1 MIRNVVFNE
10 YIMFTDSQTSTD
22 SDVSDDEQQRT
33 SMQVEHI
40 EEKENETAKNDDV
53 YHEPQFDDIDN
64 HFVPPS
70 SPVLQQQSHS
80 IAGDRPRR
88 TIAPHKRLLKE
99 CNIVYYAMSC
109 VEQVENDVEPATY
122 TEVVASVDH
131 DKWISAMHEEMQS
144 LEKNGTWDIVRL
156 PKHKKVVRCKWIF
169 KERKVCLL
177 KSL

>member
-53 YHEPQFDDIDN
+53 YHETQFDDIDN

-88 TIAPHKRLLKE
+88 TIAPHKRLLKK

-109 VEQVENDVEPATY
+109 MNRWRMMLNLL
-122 TEVVASVDH
+122 H
-131 DKWISAMHEEMQS
+131 I
-144 LEKNGTWDIVRL
+144 
-156 PKHKKVVRCKWIF
+156 
-169 KERKVCLL
+169 L
-177 KSL
+177 KSSHPLTTISGFLLCTKRCNRLKKMAHGILCACLNTRRLSVVSGYLKKGRFVS